1 MMEDALILVDV
12 RDRQI
17 GTMGKAEA
25 HRLGKLHRAFSVF
38 IIDQD
43 SMLIQRR
50 KQDKYHSGGLWAN
63 ACCSHPREGE
73 VLEEAIHRRMLEEV
87 GFDCELKELFH
98 FVYRSEYSDE
108 LFEYEYDHVFVGQYN
123 GAVHFNEEEIEE
135 VRWITF
141 KDLARELVEQ
151 PEQFATW
158 FLIAAPKF
166 LEEYKA

>member
-25 HRLGKLHRAFSVF
+25 HRLGKLHSAFSVF